1 MLHQVTALDKYTR
14 LEAEALWRQSSDKQ
28 HCNVIVSIGNATL
41 VITDPQDRPLTH
53 WSLGAIARENPNK
66 YPAVYHPDGDPDERL
81 EFSQSEKDMVEA
93 IEKLRRVIERRR
105 PKPGR
110 LRILILLTMFTSI
123 VALAI
128 FWLPQA
134 VKNYA
139 SQIVP
144 PIKQREIGHEILQL
158 ITEFTG
164 NPCKSKM
171 ANNSLSLLFEKT
183 ISGSGTLYVLPNGLD
198 QTANL
203 PGNLIL
209 ISRELVEDYEDPDVV
224 AGFII
229 AEQLRYD
236 QSDIFKEMLN
246 YVGTFATFRLLTTG
260 KMPKGALRS
269 YSKNVLIKPKAAV
282 QSSELINRFHD
293 KNLRLSPYA
302 YALDVTGEKTYTL
315 IEADALS
322 DLQFFPILP
331 DRNWIQLQNICGG

>member
-1 MLHQVTALDKYTR
+1 MTALDKYTR

-28 HCNVIVSIGNATL
+28 HRNVIVSIGNATL

-53 WSLGAIARENPNK
+53 WSLGAIARENPGK
-66 YPAVYHPDGDPDERL
+66 YPALYHPDGDPDERL
-81 EFSQSEKDMVEA
+81 EFAQSEKEMVEA

-110 LRILILLTMFTSI
+110 LRILISLTIFTSI
-123 VALAI
+123 IALAV

-144 PIKQREIGHEILQL
+144 PIKQREIGLEVLQL

-164 NPCKSKM
+164 NPCKSTL
-171 ANNSLSLLFEKT
+171 ANNSLSLLLENT
-183 ISGSGTLYVLPNGLD
+183 IGGSGTLYVLPNGLE
-198 QTANL
+198 QTAKL

-209 ISRELVEDYEDPDVV
+209 ISRELVEDYDDPDVV
-224 AGFII
+224 AGFIL

-236 QSDIFKEMLN
+236 QREIFKEMLN
-246 YVGTFATFRLLTTG
+246 FVGTFATFRLLTTG
-260 KMPKGALRS
+260 KMPTNALRS
-269 YSKNVLIKPKAAV
+269 YSKNILIQPKAEV
-282 QSSELINRFHD
+282 QSSELIDRFHG

-322 DLQFFPILP
+322 DLDFSPALP